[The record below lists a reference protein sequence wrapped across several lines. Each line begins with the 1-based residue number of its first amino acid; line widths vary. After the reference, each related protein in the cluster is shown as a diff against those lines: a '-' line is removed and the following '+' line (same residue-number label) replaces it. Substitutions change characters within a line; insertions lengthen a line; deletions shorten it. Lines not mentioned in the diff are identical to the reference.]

1 MGDRGST
8 GERGVEPPTA
18 TVGVAAS
25 LTTLIGSWVPV
36 ATAGFRAMT
45 GSLTTTC
52 LFVDAVFFV
61 NRVDLAAGAFR
72 RVGLLPSAAFLSLG
86 VSLGSLFLVVG
97 FFLPTS
103 FFFGTGFF
111 FGTDLF
117 FAPSFLFGAA
127 FFFGPVLRLGAAF
140 FLATAL
146 FTASEP
152 LGWRDDR
159 FFVFLALTELVAL
172 ARPDSR
178 RVVFFFDACP
188 FGCRRAAIRLGFEVR
203 FFFGAAF
210 FSLARR
216 GFDVPDLRVDFAI

>member
-8 GERGVEPPTA
+8 SERGVEPPIP

-25 LTTLIGSWVPV
+25 RTTLIGTWVPV

-61 NRVDLAAGAFR
+61 TRVDLAAGAFR

-86 VSLGSLFLVVG
+86 VLLGSLFLGVG

-103 FFFGTGFF
+103 FFFGTG
-111 FGTDLF
+111 LF
-117 FAPSFLFGAA
+117 FADSFLLGAA

-178 RVVFFFDACP
+178 RVVFFFDACS
-188 FGCRRAAIRLGFEVR
+188 FGRRRAAIRLGFEVR
-203 FFFGAAF
+203 FFFGPAF

-216 GFDVPDLRVDFAI
+216 GFDVPDRLPDLRVDFAI

>member
-1 MGDRGST
+1 MAAPGAVASPPVVGCWPPESGTRLVSVAFSAAWGSMGDRGST
-8 GERGVEPPTA
+8 SERGVEPPIP

-25 LTTLIGSWVPV
+25 RTTLIGTWVPV

-61 NRVDLAAGAFR
+61 TRVDLAAGAFR

-86 VSLGSLFLVVG
+86 VLLGSLFLGVG

-103 FFFGTGFF
+103 FFFGTG
-111 FGTDLF
+111 LF
-117 FAPSFLFGAA
+117 FADSFLLGAA

-146 FTASEP
+146 FTGAFKGSMQHEP
-152 LGWRDDR
+152 DEEVSWGSD
-159 FFVFLALTELVAL
+159 VA
-172 ARPDSR
+172 
-178 RVVFFFDACP
+178 RV
-188 FGCRRAAIRLGFEVR
+188 
-203 FFFGAAF
+203 
-210 FSLARR
+210 
-216 GFDVPDLRVDFAI
+216 